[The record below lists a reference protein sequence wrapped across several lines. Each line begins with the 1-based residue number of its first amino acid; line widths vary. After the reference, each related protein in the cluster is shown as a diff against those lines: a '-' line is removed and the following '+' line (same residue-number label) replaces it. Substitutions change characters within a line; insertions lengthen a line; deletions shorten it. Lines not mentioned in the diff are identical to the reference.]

1 MPLPIIDNNPPPQKP
16 ATGRAVPV
24 EMKTAL
30 VQTAFQPRQS
40 LLTMIQGSILIID
53 LFKQL
58 LGSADASKA
67 QAQELDAP
75 WQQYDL
81 IRDMEVRL
89 QGDFS
94 FAPNEESAGRTVTG
108 EFITYPGVVL
118 NMGDMFR
125 ADAGDGRRG
134 IFTVI
139 KATPLSYY
147 KQTCY
152 TVQFQLLATDDAR
165 READLMK
172 KVVETYHFVAD
183 FARFGKNPILIDE
196 LYNDYRNLFR
206 VSETMISEY
215 LRLYF
220 SEVSQTLMIPGQD
233 IAAYDPFLVKAVLSI
248 LETTQHPMLRK
259 VSRHNVDSQYAFR
272 TTTVWDA
279 LLQMEPSHLYLA
291 CQRCG
296 LAPKGVVSSRASFG
310 GAYWSK
316 IDEIMYPIDER
327 EDVDANRTYN
337 PSIDTQGLHPG
348 PAPLHDF
355 RRLIPVKD
363 TTQIAIVESR
373 DPGDNVPNIHD
384 VTIDDYYVFSEAFY
398 KEDHEKMS
406 HLETMVW
413 SVINQNELDVPKL
426 AELVNQ
432 SKRWDKLERFYY
444 IPVLMVLAGLA
455 LRGPAI

>member
-1 MPLPIIDNNPPPQKP
+1 MPLPVIDKEPPPKKP

-24 EMKTAL
+24 DMKTAL
-30 VQTAFQPRQS
+30 VQTSFQPRQS
-40 LLTMIQGSILIID
+40 LVTMIQGSIFIID
-53 LFKQL
+53 YFHQQ
-58 LGSADASKA
+58 LGSADAAKA

-75 WQQYDL
+75 WQQYNF
-81 IRDMEVRL
+81 IEAMEVRL

-94 FAPNEESAGRTVTG
+94 FSPNDETAGRIVTG
-108 EFITYPGVVL
+108 EFIIYPGLVPSI
-118 NMGDMFR
+118 GDMFR

-134 IFTVI
+134 IFTVT

-152 TVQFQLLATDDAR
+152 SVQFQLLATNDPIRD
-165 READLMK
+165 ADLEK
-172 KVVETYHFVAD
+172 KIVERFHFVAD
-183 FARFGKNPILIDE
+183 FMRFGKNPFLITD

-215 LRLYF
+215 LRLNF

-233 IAAYDPFLVKAVLSI
+233 GACYDPFIVKAVLSI

-279 LLQMEPSHLYLA
+279 MLQMEPSHLHLS
-291 CQRCG
+291 CQRMG
-296 LAPKGVVSSRASFG
+296 LAPKGVVIDRASFG

-316 IDEIMYPIDER
+316 IDRIMYPIDER
-327 EDVDANRTYN
+327 EDVDAWRTYN
-337 PSIDTQGLHPG
+337 PMAGAEPLHPG
-348 PAPLHDF
+348 PASLHDF
-355 RRLIPVKD
+355 HRLIPVKD
-363 TTQIAIVESR
+363 TTRIAIVESR
-373 DPGDNVPNIHD
+373 DPGDAVPNIHD

-398 KEDHEKMS
+398 KEDPTKMS
-406 HLETMVW
+406 HLEHMVW

-432 SKRWDKLERFYY
+432 SKQWDKLERFYY
-444 IPVLMVLAGLA
+444 IPVLMLLVGLA
-455 LRGPAI
+455 LRGPSI